1 MIVDVKVILFDLDGV
16 VIDSEPVHA
25 KAQKIVLENFNI
37 PYQAAIFDD
46 YKGRTDRVFFDHV
59 SDALDPLKH
68 PSDLLQNSKKLVF
81 EKIIKELKLIDGF
94 LLFLDKVKSKG
105 IRTALVS
112 STSLRSL
119 SLIDEL
125 YHLSELF
132 DLVITEVDTP
142 LHKPHP
148 DPYLKALEKQPA
160 DNQHTIVIEDSPTGI
175 VSAKTAGL
183 FVYGLTSSVHR
194 HLLTEAGADDI
205 IDSYNDLVKKL
216 NF

>member
-1 MIVDVKVILFDLDGV
+1 MINVKVILFDLDGV

-37 PYQAAIFDD
+37 PYTETIFND
-46 YKGRTDRVFFDHV
+46 YKGRTDKVFFDHV
-59 SDALDPLKH
+59 SDTLDPLKR
-68 PSDLLQNSKKLVF
+68 PSDLLQNSKKMAF

-112 STSLRSL
+112 STSLYSL
-119 SLIDEL
+119 RLVDDL

-142 LHKPHP
+142 LHKPYA
-148 DPYLKALEKQPA
+148 DPYLKALEKLPA
-160 DNQHTIVIEDSPTGI
+160 EKQHTIVIEDSPTGI
-175 VSAKTAGL
+175 VSAKKAGL
-183 FVYGLTSSVHR
+183 FVYGLTSSFHR
-194 HLLTEAGADDI
+194 HLLKEAGADDI
-205 IDSYNDLVKKL
+205 IDSYNDLVKKID
-216 NF
+216 F